1 METTVEEQNEAEIA
15 ANYPGSEEA
24 RPKNGGYM
32 EPLNAPW
39 DEMKDA
45 VEKHGMTLL
54 QVSEQF
60 GVSHDA
66 VKQRASRHEWL
77 TPKRLA
83 ELLAKRRT
91 AEMERASLAVTQGG
105 VVVKCAPDAIQA
117 VSDTFERHRSTTL
130 LGLAKLAGKGIERA
144 ISANLEVENWQ
155 DAKIVA
161 DIAMKLHNVGQE
173 GVNVNVLVGG
183 DGGFD
188 GPTISI
194 SDEMEDDETGEDD

>member
-1 METTVEEQNEAEIA
+1 MSESVIEPVDVEQA
-15 ANYPGSEEA
+15 
-24 RPKNGGYM
+24 KVGGFM

-39 DEMKDA
+39 EEMKDA

-60 GVSHDA
+60 GVSYDA
-66 VKQRASRHEWL
+66 VRQRASRYEWL
-77 TPKRLA
+77 TPKRLQ
-83 ELLAKRRT
+83 ELLAKRRA
-91 AEMERASLAVTQGG
+91 AEMERASQAVTQGA
-105 VVVKCAPDAIQA
+105 VVAKTAPDALQA
-117 VSDTFERHRSTTL
+117 VADTFERHRSQTL

-161 DIAMKLHNVGQE
+161 DIAMKLHNVGSE

-188 GPTISI
+188 GPVIEI
-194 SDEMEDDETGEDD
+194 HESDTYDDEDDT